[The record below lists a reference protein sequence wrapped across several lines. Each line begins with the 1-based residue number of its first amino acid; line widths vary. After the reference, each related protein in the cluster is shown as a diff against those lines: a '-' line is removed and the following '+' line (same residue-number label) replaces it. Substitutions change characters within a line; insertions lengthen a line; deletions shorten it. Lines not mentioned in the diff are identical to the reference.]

1 MYFPVH
7 TEYLKKLITAC
18 GQTNNDKCAV
28 PDGGKVQGTFSV
40 ENFADRYPFSPSVRL
55 CVCVWMWMQGMST
68 CKVCV
73 RGGESMCLCV
83 CMFVCVCACVCVH
96 APTSHPQLI

>member
-28 PDGGKVQGTFSV
+28 PDGGKIQGSVTV

-55 CVCVWMWMQGMST
+55 CMCVWLWMQG
-68 CKVCV
+68 
-73 RGGESMCLCV
+73 
-83 CMFVCVCACVCVH
+83 
-96 APTSHPQLI
+96 I